1 MLKNIILIKLLN
13 TIQTNMRYVVSV
25 QCKVNWDNR
34 DTTVQNSKLHHIPPK
49 PQLLDILRHNI
60 TRRSIQR
67 LCYEVGELSRMRS
80 IQADQLTLLL
90 SVHHCV
96 EHGLQLAGILSRAL
110 LIERFESHDEGIR
123 GVGTNQILIAAIQ
136 KTDHTRRRF
145 VRNGKDLHEAERLLH
160 LLQR

>member
-13 TIQTNMRYVVSV
+13 TIQSNMRYVVSV

-90 SVHHCV
+90 SVPDCI
-96 EHGLQLAGILSRAL
+96 EHGLQLTGILFLAL
-110 LIERFESHDEGIR
+110 LIERFESHDEGTR
-123 GVGTNQILIAAIQ
+123 GVGTNEWRR
-136 KTDHTRRRF
+136 HTASF
-145 VRNGKDLHEAERLLH
+145 VSSFLTRYFRK
-160 LLQR
+160 

>member
-1 MLKNIILIKLLN
+1 
-13 TIQTNMRYVVSV
+13 MRYVVSV

-49 PQLLDILRHNI
+49 PQLLDILPHNI

-67 LCYEVGELSRMRS
+67 LYYEVGELFRMRS

-90 SVHHCV
+90 SVPDCI
-96 EHGLQLAGILSRAL
+96 EHGLQLTGILFLAL

-123 GVGTNQILIAAIQ
+123 GVGTNEWRR
-136 KTDHTRRRF
+136 HTASF
-145 VRNGKDLHEAERLLH
+145 VSSFLTRYFRK
-160 LLQR
+160 

>member
-49 PQLLDILRHNI
+49 PQLLDILPHNI
-60 TRRSIQR
+60 TRWSIQR

-90 SVHHCV
+90 SVAYCIV
-96 EHGLQLAGILSRAL
+96 LVLQLTGILFLAR
-110 LIERFESHDEGIR
+110 LIE
-123 GVGTNQILIAAIQ
+123 
-136 KTDHTRRRF
+136 
-145 VRNGKDLHEAERLLH
+145 
-160 LLQR
+160 

>member
-1 MLKNIILIKLLN
+1 MNARSFGITEIRLFRNG
-13 TIQTNMRYVVSV
+13 
-25 QCKVNWDNR
+25 
-34 DTTVQNSKLHHIPPK
+34 KLHHIPPK

-90 SVHHCV
+90 SIHHCV

-160 LLQR
+160 LLRR